1 MTQPKSEAP
10 FDWKILPSVQSV
22 ADLIAAEL
30 PEFKPEILVRLIRSE
45 IEALRT
51 EIVRR
56 RISLKDRQSAVEEIC
71 RRIRSKSEDLLSLP
85 LKKVINATGI
95 VLHTGLGRAPFG
107 SEILSETAE
116 ILSGYSNLEFDVNTG
131 ERGERLNLTDDYL
144 KLLTGAEYSA
154 VVNNNAAAVFL
165 ALNSLANRKEVI
177 VSRGELIEIGGSF
190 RLPEIMKKS
199 GVKMIE
205 VGTTNRTHLSDYEN
219 VIGAKTGAIILA
231 HPSNYKIQGFSTRPE
246 PEKIVRLSHERGVP
260 VIFDLGSGALLDT
273 KKVGLP
279 AELVVSE
286 FIEAGVDLVTFSG
299 DKLPGG
305 PQCGIV
311 VGKKE
316 SVRLLRKNPLMR
328 VVRCDKTTFALL
340 CATLKRYLLT
350 EPEKRIQTYKLLAR
364 DSHLLLNEAEKI
376 VRTLPITLVKE
387 LGISVRETVVEAG
400 SGSLPTETI
409 PSAAIVFSPE
419 KISVVRLAE
428 LFRKNHPPIIG
439 YTKSEE
445 FYLDLKAVPSADLP
459 AISDA
464 IRTIGA
470 SL

>member
-1 MTQPKSEAP
+1 MTRQKSKLP

-22 ADLIAAEL
+22 ADLLTAEM
-30 PEFKPEILVRLIRSE
+30 PEFKSEILIRLTRSE
-45 IEALRT
+45 MDLLRA
-51 EIVRR
+51 EIVQRKVFLKNRQNVVEELRR
-56 RISLKDRQSAVEEIC
+56 RVK
-71 RRIRSKSEDLLSLP
+71 SKSEELSSLP

-95 VLHTGLGRAPFG
+95 ILHTGLGRAPFG
-107 SEILSETAE
+107 GEILFETAE
-116 ILSGYSNLEFDVNTG
+116 ILSGYSNLEFDLNTG

-144 KLLTGAEYSA
+144 KLLTGAESSA
-154 VVNNNAAAVFL
+154 IVNNNAAAVFL
-165 ALNSLANRKEVI
+165 ALNSLANHKEVI

-199 GVKMIE
+199 GVKMTE
-205 VGTTNRTHLSDYEN
+205 VGTTNRTHLNDYEN
-219 VIGAKTGAIILA
+219 AIGAKTGAIFIA
-231 HPSNYKIQGFSTRPE
+231 HPSNYKIQGFTTKPE
-246 PEKIVRLSHERGVP
+246 PEKIVKLAHEHGIP
-260 VIFDLGSGALLDT
+260 VIFDLGSGAIIDLRQ
-273 KKVGLP
+273 VGLP
-279 AELVVSE
+279 TELVISE

-311 VGKKE
+311 VGKKD
-316 SVRLLRKNPLMR
+316 SVCLLRKNPLMR

-340 CATLKRYLLT
+340 CATLKRYLFS
-350 EPEKRIQTYKLLAR
+350 EPEKRIQIYRLFTR
-364 DSHLLLNEAEKI
+364 DNDLLLGEAKRI
-376 VRTLPITLVKE
+376 VGTLPKTLVKE

-409 PSAAIVFSPE
+409 PSVAIVFSPKE
-419 KISVVRLAE
+419 ISVVRLAD
-428 LFRKNHPPIIG
+428 LFRKNRPPVIG
-439 YTKSEE
+439 YIKSEK

-459 AISDA
+459 AVSDA